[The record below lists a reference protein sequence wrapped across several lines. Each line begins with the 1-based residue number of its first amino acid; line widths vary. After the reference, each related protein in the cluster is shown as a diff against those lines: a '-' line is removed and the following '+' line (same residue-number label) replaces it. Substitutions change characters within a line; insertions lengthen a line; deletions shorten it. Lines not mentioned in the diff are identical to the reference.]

1 MEMGTDV
8 VLTDGNGNENIRP
21 NVNNIQSARMT
32 EYTFIRK
39 YAYIH
44 RENE

>member
-1 MEMGTDV
+1 MGTNV
-8 VLTDGNGNENIRP
+8 VLTDGNGNENIRHK
-21 NVNNIQSARMT
+21 VNNIQDVRMT